1 MSFEN
6 ITVAAVQSR
15 ICFFAMYF
23 SLATPRT
30 GHDVKMNFA
39 FSRKLHPTLEKV
51 ALRLK
56 HCLYYKLSWKK
67 HLLERRCLGSASSK
81 TVSTNWEH
89 VYMRPEVKSNRFEV
103 SNRFEKLFRLH
114 GNFTKVNLD
123 ISNLF
128 QKSFR
133 LHGDLNLATF
143 QTVIRF

>member
-1 MSFEN
+1 
-6 ITVAAVQSR
+6 
-15 ICFFAMYF
+15 
-23 SLATPRT
+23 
-30 GHDVKMNFA
+30 
-39 FSRKLHPTLEKV
+39 
-51 ALRLK
+51 
-56 HCLYYKLSWKK
+56 
-67 HLLERRCLGSASSK
+67 
-81 TVSTNWEH
+81 
-89 VYMRPEVKSNRFEV
+89 MRPEVKSNRFEV